1 MSKLRFYRDDDNA
14 PRAVG
19 NDEKSSILAQ
29 LLESDIQD
37 DAATCRELLERIRR
51 VAQVEDASLV
61 HTGNS
66 FTITL
71 TQESATID
79 NLSLEND
86 KEVTLERD
94 KVVMAL
100 KNWLNF
106 IS

>member
-1 MSKLRFYRDDDNA
+1 MSKLRFYRDDDHA

-19 NDEKSSILAQ
+19 NDAESNALAQ

-37 DAATCRELLERIRR
+37 DAVTCRELLERIHGATRS
-51 VAQVEDASLV
+51 DIPIV
-61 HTGNS
+61 HSGNS

-71 TQESATID
+71 GQESATIG
-79 NLSLEND
+79 NLSPDSD
-86 KEVTLERD
+86 KLFTLDSRTVEQ
-94 KVVMAL
+94 AL

>member
-19 NDEKSSILAQ
+19 NDTQSCALAQ

-37 DAATCRELLERIRR
+37 DAVNCRELLQRIRG
-51 VAQVEDASLV
+51 AAKADAPLV

-66 FTITL
+66 FTL
-71 TQESATID
+71 TVTPKTTTIRS
-79 NLSLEND
+79 LSVEND
-86 KEVTLERD
+86 KEVTLD
-94 KVVMAL
+94 TDQFVLAL
-100 KNWLNF
+100 KNWLKF

>member
-19 NDEKSSILAQ
+19 NDTQSCALAQ

-37 DAATCRELLERIRR
+37 DAVTCRELLQRMRGITKT
-51 VAQVEDASLV
+51 DASLI

-66 FTITL
+66 FTL
-71 TQESATID
+71 TVTPKTTTIRS
-79 NLSLEND
+79 LSVEND
-86 KEVTLERD
+86 KEITLD
-94 KVVMAL
+94 TDQFALAL
-100 KNWLNF
+100 KNWFNY

>member
-19 NDEKSSILAQ
+19 NDAESRMLAQ

-37 DAATCRELLERIRR
+37 DAVTCSELLQRIREIDQ
-51 VAQVEDASLV
+51 ADAPLV

-71 TQESATID
+71 AQETATIG

-86 KEVTLERD
+86 EEITLDND
-94 KVVMAL
+94 KVVLAL

>member
-19 NDEKSSILAQ
+19 NDEESSVLAQ

-37 DAATCRELLERIRR
+37 DAVICRELLERIRR
-51 VAQVEDASLV
+51 VAQSDAPHV

-71 TQESATID
+71 TRETATIG
-79 NLSLEND
+79 NLSLENN
-86 KEVTLERD
+86 KETTLDRD
-94 KVVMAL
+94 KVVLVL

>member
-1 MSKLRFYRDDDNA
+1 MSKLRFYRDDDHA

-19 NDEKSSILAQ
+19 NDEESRVLAQ

-37 DAATCRELLERIRR
+37 DAVTARELLQRIRVVPR
-51 VAQVEDASLV
+51 SDAAAQ

-71 TQESATID
+71 TPKSAEIG
-79 NLSLEND
+79 NLSLESDNKITLD
-86 KEVTLERD
+86 KEKLAQALE
-94 KVVMAL
+94 
-100 KNWLNF
+100 NWLNF

>member
-19 NDEKSSILAQ
+19 YDTESSALAQ

-37 DAATCRELLERIRR
+37 DDVTCRELLERIHQ
-51 VAQVEDASLV
+51 AAHSDDLLT

-66 FTITL
+66 FMLTLKQKNATIGILSLDSDKEITL
-71 TQESATID
+71 GRE
-79 NLSLEND
+79 
-86 KEVTLERD
+86 
-94 KVVMAL
+94 KVVLAL
-100 KNWLNF
+100 KNWLKF

>member
-19 NDEKSSILAQ
+19 NDEESSVLAQ

-37 DAATCRELLERIRR
+37 DAVTCRELLQRIRG
-51 VAQVEDASLV
+51 AAKADAPLV

-66 FTITL
+66 FTL
-71 TQESATID
+71 TVTHKTATIRSISVD
-79 NLSLEND
+79 ND
-86 KEVTLERD
+86 KEAALDTDQFVL
-94 KVVMAL
+94 AL
-100 KNWLNF
+100 KNWLKY

>member
-1 MSKLRFYRDDDNA
+1 MSKLRFYRDDDYA

-19 NDEKSSILAQ
+19 NDEESSLLAQ

-37 DAATCRELLERIRR
+37 DAVTCRELLQRIRKIDQ
-51 VAQVEDASLV
+51 ADAPLV

-71 TQESATID
+71 TQETATIG
-79 NLSLEND
+79 NLSLDSD
-86 KEVTLERD
+86 KKITLERD
-94 KVVMAL
+94 KVVLAL
-100 KNWLNF
+100 KNWLKY

>member
-1 MSKLRFYRDDDNA
+1 MSNLRFYRDDDNA

-19 NDEKSSILAQ
+19 NDEESSMLAQ

-37 DAATCRELLERIRR
+37 DAVTCRELLERIRR
-51 VAQVEDASLV
+51 IDQEDAPLV

-71 TQESATID
+71 TQKAATIG

-86 KEVTLERD
+86 EKVTLERD
-94 KVVMAL
+94 KVELTL
-100 KNWLNF
+100 KNWLKF

>member
-19 NDEKSSILAQ
+19 NDTLSYALAQ

-37 DAATCRELLERIRR
+37 DAVTCRELLQRIHG
-51 VAQVEDASLV
+51 VVQADAPLV

-66 FTITL
+66 FTL
-71 TQESATID
+71 TVTPKTTTIR
-79 NLSLEND
+79 SISVEND
-86 KEVTLERD
+86 KEVALDTDQFILT
-94 KVVMAL
+94 L
-100 KNWLNF
+100 KNWLNY

>member
-1 MSKLRFYRDDDNA
+1 MSKLRFYRDDDHA

-19 NDEKSSILAQ
+19 NDEESIALAQ

-37 DAATCRELLERIRR
+37 DAVTCRELLERIRGI
-51 VAQVEDASLV
+51 AQADAPLV

-71 TQESATID
+71 TQESATIC
-79 NLSLEND
+79 NLSLDSD
-86 KEVTLERD
+86 KEFTLD
-94 KVVMAL
+94 SHKVEQAL

>member
-19 NDEKSSILAQ
+19 NDTESSALAQ

-37 DAATCRELLERIRR
+37 DAVTCRELLECIRR
-51 VAQVEDASLV
+51 IDQADAPFV

-66 FTITL
+66 LTITL
-71 TQESATID
+71 TQQNATIG
-79 NLSLEND
+79 NLSLEKDKEITLDND
-86 KEVTLERD
+86 KL
-94 KVVMAL
+94 VVAL

>member
-19 NDEKSSILAQ
+19 NDAESRVLAQ

-37 DAATCRELLERIRR
+37 DAVTCSELLQRIREIDQ
-51 VAQVEDASLV
+51 ADAPLM

-71 TQESATID
+71 TQETATIG
-79 NLSLEND
+79 NLSLDSD

-94 KVVMAL
+94 KVVLAL

>member
-19 NDEKSSILAQ
+19 NDEESRVLAQ

-37 DAATCRELLERIRR
+37 DAVTCRELLERIRG
-51 VAQVEDASLV
+51 VAQADAPLV

-71 TQESATID
+71 TRKTATIG
-79 NLSLEND
+79 NLSLDNN
-86 KEVTLERD
+86 KEVTLDND
-94 KVVMAL
+94 KIVLAL

>member
-19 NDEKSSILAQ
+19 NDEESRLLAQ

-37 DAATCRELLERIRR
+37 DAVTCRKLLQRIPGA
-51 VAQVEDASLV
+51 AQADVPLV

-71 TQESATID
+71 TQETATIG
-79 NLSLEND
+79 NISLDND
-86 KEVTLERD
+86 KEITLERD
-94 KVVMAL
+94 KVVLAL
-100 KNWLNF
+100 RNWLKY

>member
-19 NDEKSSILAQ
+19 NDEESRVLAQ

-37 DAATCRELLERIRR
+37 DAVTCRELLRRIR
-51 VAQVEDASLV
+51 VAAQTDAPLMHS
-61 HTGNS
+61 GNS

-71 TQESATID
+71 TQESATIG

-86 KEVTLERD
+86 KEITLDKD
-94 KVVMAL
+94 KVVLAL
-100 KNWLNF
+100 ENWLNY